1 LRKPGSPGLFLWPS
15 PAVAVGEGVKLVS
28 DTARAFGNRGLGG
41 TVNAH
46 MDANDSCAGGS
57 SGVAE
62 VNAAVNHMDQ
72 ATPQSAAMVG
82 QTPVAAANKHPR

>member
-1 LRKPGSPGLFLWPS
+1 
-15 PAVAVGEGVKLVS
+15 
-28 DTARAFGNRGLGG
+28 
-41 TVNAH
+41 

-57 SGVAE
+57 LGVAE

-72 ATPQSAAMVG
+72 ATAQSAAMVG